1 MPKRERETENVI
13 WGILAVDAIYSYVLM
28 NSIWISDTSD
38 KDGTN
43 VYLNIWWDLKQG
55 FMVIMVAAQVIPIS
69 KLLFFDDG
77 KINP

>member
-28 NSIWISDTSD
+28 NSIWICDTSD

-43 VYLNIWWDLKQG
+43 VYLNIWWELKQG